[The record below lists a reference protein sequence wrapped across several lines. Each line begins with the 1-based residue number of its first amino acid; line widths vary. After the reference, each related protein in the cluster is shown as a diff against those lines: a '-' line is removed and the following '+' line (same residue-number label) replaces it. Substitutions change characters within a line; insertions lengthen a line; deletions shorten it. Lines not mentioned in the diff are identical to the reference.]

1 MVKLIGIGLGLLA
14 VTANPAMAQT
24 GTPYQHQ
31 GGINT
36 PQCAGNQ
43 CIITFPAVPAGKRL
57 VLASVSAQVG
67 ISLSGLVLEG
77 SGVTYF
83 VPKANPSNGMI
94 AQPITLFYSAG
105 QQPTARV
112 FAPPGTPST
121 SIIVTLVGQLVPA
134 P

>member
-1 MVKLIGIGLGLLA
+1 MDNLIRVGLGLLA
-14 VTANPAMAQT
+14 LTAGPAIAQT

-31 GGINT
+31 GAINT
-36 PQCAGNQ
+36 PQCTSNQ

-67 ISLSGLVLEG
+67 SLPGFVLEG
-77 SGVTYF
+77 SGATYF
-83 VPKANPSNGMI
+83 VPKANPANGMI
-94 AQPITLFYSAG
+94 AQPITLYYSAG
-105 QQPTARV
+105 QQPTARI

-121 SIIVTLVGQLVPA
+121 SIIVTLVGQLQPA